1 MFSTPRVSAHTKEAI
16 GYIAGSWKTRNVLA
30 EETRKWC
37 MKMGQGGDHE
47 HWIEHISNNMSKEEL
62 KEASKL
68 LSKCLC
74 CAKHSG
80 SFGKTWENKT
90 GTLLKPGEGWTRK
103 GLEFQRR
110 CECNC
115 RHHRRFID
123 KALNMVAAWAM
134 SGRGASVDFV
144 IRNHI
149 NKKIIK
155 SSYIFGSKR
164 EGFIPFFIDSEMSE
178 KN

>member
-1 MFSTPRVSAHTKEAI
+1 AI
-16 GYIAGSWKTRNVLA
+16 GYSAGSWKTRNVLA
-30 EETRKWC
+30 QETRRWC

-47 HWIEHISNNMSKEEL
+47 HWIEHISNNISKEEL

-123 KALNMVAAWAM
+123 KALNT
-134 SGRGASVDFV
+134 VDT
-144 IRNHI
+144 
-149 NKKIIK
+149 
-155 SSYIFGSKR
+155 
-164 EGFIPFFIDSEMSE
+164 
-178 KN
+178 

>member
-1 MFSTPRVSAHTKEAI
+1 MATESFTKIINDLPDDLQMKIYMFSTPRVSIHTKEAI
-16 GYIAGSWKTRNVLA
+16 GYSAGSWKTRNVLV
-30 EETRKWC
+30 EETRRWC
-37 MKMGQGGDHE
+37 MNMAQGGDHE
-47 HWIEHISNNMSKEEL
+47 HWIEHISNNISKEEL

-103 GLEFQRR
+103 GVEFQKR

-123 KALNMVAAWAM
+123 KALNMVDTWTM
-134 SGRGASVDFV
+134 SGRGASLDFV

-149 NKKIIK
+149 NKKNHK
-155 SSYIFGSKR
+155 K
-164 EGFIPFFIDSEMSE
+164 
-178 KN
+178 